1 MNLAIDTNAYRAF
14 LDGEKRCVEMFREA
28 KSIAVPVVVLG
39 ELRASFAYG
48 NQPLQNEAILAR
60 ILSSNR
66 LRVLEVGEAT
76 SHLYAAV
83 WASLRKKR
91 KPIPT
96 DDIWIAAQCIKAD
109 VTLLTRDHHFDNV
122 DVLRTL
128 NWSRP

>member
-14 LDGEKRCVEMFREA
+14 VDGEEGCVEMFRKA
-28 KSIAVPVVVLG
+28 RTIAVPAVVLG
-39 ELRASFAYG
+39 ELRAGFAYG

-76 SHLYAAV
+76 SHLYAHV
-83 WASLRKKR
+83 WASLRKKG

-96 DDIWIAAQCIKAD
+96 DDIWIAAQCLEAD
-109 VTLLTRDHHFDNV
+109 LTLMTRDRHFANV
-122 DVLRTL
+122 DDLRVVD
-128 NWSRP
+128 WSRT